1 MLISSIIGEKCG
13 PRSGTEVSKDKSW
26 LKTSNSSS
34 ESVTFTTSSSFEF
47 LVRDGVVISINCCD
61 EKALLLVCL
70 SILEL
75 NFEHPQL
82 LGQEREQAVWRKYL
96 MGLECPQE

>member
-13 PRSGTEVSKDKSW
+13 PRSGIEVSKDKSW

-47 LVRDGVVISINCCD
+47 LVQVGVAISINCCD
-61 EKALLLVCL
+61 EKAPTFGMPS
-70 SILEL
+70 SIGVEL
-75 NFEHPQL
+75 
-82 LGQEREQAVWRKYL
+82 
-96 MGLECPQE
+96 